1 MESNRHGLYPAEIRY
16 ARNGGVAI
24 AYQVVGEGDVDLVY
38 VPEWTSN
45 LVYWWEYPRWRNF
58 YLRLARSFRLI
69 LFDKRGTGLSDH
81 GGQFATLETRMEDL
95 HAVLDAAGSSNPV
108 IFGAHEGSTMA
119 VLFAASY
126 PERTRALVLFHARAK
141 GSTFRTDA
149 ESARQY
155 LAGIREGW
163 ASGSGATRS
172 SSRCGLRSL
181 RTRTIDA
188 GSRTPSV
195 SERAPPSH
203 TRSTARLTRR
213 TFAMCCRRCTSR
225 RSSSTAPCRRR
236 RPRRWTRRPGYRAR
250 VRCACPAP
258 TRPRSSSRTRSQT
271 RSSASSR
278 ARKPHLSPRPC
289 SPPLCSPTSSAQRIT
304 PQASATATGAT

>member
-1 MESNRHGLYPAEIRY
+1 MREQRAPPFAPMPSRRGSIWPVSGK
-16 ARNGGVAI
+16 GG
-24 AYQVVGEGDVDLVY
+24 
-38 VPEWTSN
+38 
-45 LVYWWEYPRWRNF
+45 
-58 YLRLARSFRLI
+58 
-69 LFDKRGTGLSDH
+69 
-81 GGQFATLETRMEDL
+81 
-95 HAVLDAAGSSNPV
+95 
-108 IFGAHEGSTMA
+108 
-119 VLFAASY
+119 
-126 PERTRALVLFHARAK
+126 
-141 GSTFRTDA
+141 
-149 ESARQY
+149 
-155 LAGIREGW
+155 

-203 TRSTARLTRR
+203 TRSTARSTRR

-304 PQASATATGAT
+304 PQASATATGGPAVPPPCARSPGARPVPRARA

>member
-1 MESNRHGLYPAEIRY
+1 MFPEPRRRGDQVSWASGIAHNPRVESDGLPLPEIRY

-45 LVYWWEYPRWRNF
+45 LVYGWEYRRWREF
-58 YLRLARSFRLI
+58 HLRLARSFRLI

-95 HAVLDAAGSSNPV
+95 HAVLDAAGSSSPV

-149 ESARQY
+149 ESAPHY
-155 LAGIREGW
+155 LARIRQGW
-163 ASGSGATRS
+163 GVREWCDEIFIEVWPSLAASE
-172 SSRCGLRSL
+172 
-181 RTRTIDA
+181 DD
-188 GSRTPSV
+188 
-195 SERAPPSH
+195 
-203 TRSTARLTRR
+203 
-213 TFAMCCRRCTSR
+213 
-225 RSSSTAPCRRR
+225 
-236 RPRRWTRRPGYRAR
+236 RRWFANSMR
-250 VRCACPAP
+250 VGASPAVAYALN
-258 TRPRSSSRTRSQT
+258 R
-271 RSSASSR
+271 ASS
-278 ARKPHLSPRPC
+278 
-289 SPPLCSPTSSAQRIT
+289 
-304 PQASATATGAT
+304 